1 VAKRMTEVVVKKGVG
16 HWLDVTVD
24 EEFIPAIERIGG
36 VTGVT
41 LYRSPSEYTV
51 WVDRRY
57 PREDVQAE
65 IEALVERGR
74 VVFTPVYNTGIGKC
88 VWFKVAVDNQFVPSI
103 EQIEGIETMCCF
115 TPGEYTIWLKD
126 RHWADRVRAEIEA
139 LVRGPQVES
148 DPSTRELAEILGT
161 KAGREHD
168 VLCTVKCLLEAAKKA
183 HDDGV
188 GYQAVLMALGRD
200 IARWT
205 KTPCTE
211 EPTSS
216 ELAKMLGVAAARE
229 RRVINATTQMLE
241 EAERVYDH
249 DKEFYEE
256 LLEIVIKD
264 IQSRLKNQG
273 WPSR

>member
-1 VAKRMTEVVVKKGVG
+1 MAKRMTEVVVKKGVG

-24 EEFIPAIERIGG
+24 EEFIPAIKEIGG

-41 LYRSPSEYTV
+41 PFFCSSSEYTV
-51 WVDRRY
+51 WVDGRY

-74 VVFTPVYNTGIGKC
+74 VVLTYKAWLGHLWFEVTGMDKR
-88 VWFKVAVDNQFVPSI
+88 FVPDIRKIDGVYGVYS
-103 EQIEGIETMCCF
+103 C
-115 TPGEYTIWLKD
+115 TPGEFTIWLKD

-139 LVRGPQVES
+139 LVREPQVES